1 MTLTEKINNSKELVA
16 GIDEAGRGCVLGPLV
31 IAICVIDKS
40 KIDYFREIGITDSKL
55 LSKSKRKE
63 LFEIIKNEAEEY
75 HIKII
80 SVQELNT
87 KMDRF
92 SLNDIE
98 AEGMVDLISSIK
110 SKVSNVYID
119 CPDVEPCTFKKRVS
133 ILIKKDK
140 YKKVSTDN
148 LVVEHKAD
156 LNYIVVSCASIL
168 AKFTRDSII
177 EEMFGKNISG
187 YPSDE
192 RTIKYLKDY
201 IIKNKCVPET
211 ARVKWDTIDKIIK
224 ELYQK
229 KIGWFCDKE
238 RPKQ

>member
-1 MTLTEKINNSKELVA
+1 MKNISNTNNSKEQIA
-16 GIDEAGRGCVLGPLV
+16 GLDEAGRGCVLGPLV

-40 KIDYFREIGITDSKL
+40 KETYFKDLGVTDSKL

-75 HIKII
+75 CIKLV

-87 KMDRF
+87 KMSRF

-98 AEGMVDLISSIK
+98 AEAMVDLISSIK
-110 SKVSNVYID
+110 NKVSMIYID
-119 CPDVEPCTFKKRVS
+119 CPDVDPLTFRKRVS
-133 ILIKKDK
+133 ILTKKDK
-140 YKKVSTDN
+140 YKKVSTNN

-177 EEMFGKNISG
+177 EELVGKNISG
-187 YPSDE
+187 YSSDE

-211 ARVKWDTIDKIIK
+211 ARLKWDTIDKIIK

-238 RPKQ
+238 EPKQ